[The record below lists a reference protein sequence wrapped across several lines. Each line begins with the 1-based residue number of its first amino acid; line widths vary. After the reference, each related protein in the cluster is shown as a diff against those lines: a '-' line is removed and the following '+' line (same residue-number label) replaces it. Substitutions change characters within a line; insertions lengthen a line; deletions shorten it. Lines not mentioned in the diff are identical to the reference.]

1 MYGDTTLKERTT
13 LGQQTDE
20 FQKYLSLSKDYEL
33 LKSKYEN
40 LVIENSI
47 LMKKSEKPN
56 RVS

>member
-13 LGQQTDE
+13 LGQQTEE

-40 LVIENSI
+40 LLIENSI
-47 LMKKSEKPN
+47 LMKKPN